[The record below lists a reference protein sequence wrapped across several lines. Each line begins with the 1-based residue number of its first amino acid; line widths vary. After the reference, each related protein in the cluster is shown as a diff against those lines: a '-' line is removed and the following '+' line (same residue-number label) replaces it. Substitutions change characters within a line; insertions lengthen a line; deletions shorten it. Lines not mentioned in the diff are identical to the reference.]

1 MGVDIFR
8 GTEQMGG
15 GLTAGELR
23 DMNDFFSV
31 LLPKNTEYELRYY
44 NEAGELQTQTVM
56 LGEEEMLVEIY
67 LK

>member
-1 MGVDIFR
+1 
-8 GTEQMGG
+8 MGG

-23 DMNDFFSV
+23 DMNDFFAV

-44 NEAGELQTQTVM
+44 NEVGELQTQKVM

>member
-1 MGVDIFR
+1 
-8 GTEQMGG
+8 
-15 GLTAGELR
+15 
-23 DMNDFFSV
+23 MNDFFSV